1 MDPRSGDTTF
11 GERRVRHR
19 GLRGANNEVSV
30 GDGRAMAWRVSA
42 RVRRWREA
50 PCRDRSK
57 NEEPKA
63 SVSSHN
69 WRWRKA
75 PRHGPVTLW
84 TKRHKKGADLRRVM
98 AGADPEWCRYA
109 AARRTGMPILRAL
122 SIILFVMP
130 EPGKATRP
138 FGRKFNSTSL
148 RRKGAALPSLS
159 QFGLQTT

>member
-1 MDPRSGDTTF
+1 
-11 GERRVRHR
+11 
-19 GLRGANNEVSV
+19 
-30 GDGRAMAWRVSA
+30 MAWRVSA
-42 RVRRWREA
+42 RVRQWREA

-57 NEEPKA
+57 HGVPSA
-63 SVSSHN
+63 SISSHG
-69 WRWRKA
+69 WRRRKA
-75 PRHGPVTLW
+75 PRHGPVTL

-138 FGRKFNSTSL
+138 FGRK
-148 RRKGAALPSLS
+148 LS
-159 QFGLQTT
+159 KYVVAPEGRGLAVSIPVRLADD